1 MTIKPPSL
9 FDFLKAVNESGGDR
23 NILDSE
29 EAYKAYSPFMVG
41 RGVAQSLN
49 TVMLAQELNKCVV
62 TDKDMHFD
70 FLFHSIKKQ
79 KRYAK
84 WARKEDKPED
94 LELIKQVYQVNED
107 RALSYLELLD
117 DEQLKQIRES
127 YDKGGQI
134 GRGTKKTS
142 I

>member
-1 MTIKPPSL
+1 MTTKAPSL

-29 EAYKAYSPFMVG
+29 EAYKAYSPFMVS

-62 TDKDMHFD
+62 TDKNMHYA

-79 KRYAK
+79 RRYSK
-84 WARKEDKPED
+84 WSKKEEKSED
-94 LELIKQVYQVNED
+94 LELIKHVYQVNED
-107 RALSYLELLD
+107 RAVSYLELLD
-117 DEQLKQIRES
+117 DEQLKQIRE
-127 YDKGGQI
+127 YADKGGQL
-134 GRGTKKTS
+134 GRVKK
-142 I
+142 